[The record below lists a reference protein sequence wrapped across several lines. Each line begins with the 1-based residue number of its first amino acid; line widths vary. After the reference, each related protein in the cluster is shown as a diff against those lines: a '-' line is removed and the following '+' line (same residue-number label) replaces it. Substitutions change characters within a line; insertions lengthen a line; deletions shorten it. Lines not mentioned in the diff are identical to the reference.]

1 MRSLWSLS
9 LRFPEGS
16 PPQSSVATLICRFHT
31 VCGASAEQ
39 RFARAREM
47 TGGVSTKNKYV
58 RKANLVRRLRVS
70 QCERKIN
77 RTVLPFPFGSLGRV
91 ALSSRGH
98 RSRANI
104 GTHSS
109 RFGTHNGYPLC
120 YEVPCSSQFVAQAS
134 SPKGELPKL
143 YNRGPLMNRGK
154 RNLVS
159 QIHGIFSARPALK
172 IREPSKIIYVAR
184 RVSRRS
190 RTQFAHTCAS
200 AG

>member
-1 MRSLWSLS
+1 MSFRPSVSEWRNLKKQNNKQEISPCGLRQLG
-9 LRFPEGS
+9 LRFPKGS
-16 PPQSSVATLICRFHT
+16 PPQSSVAALICRFLT
-31 VCGASAEQ
+31 KCGASAGQ

-58 RKANLVRRLRVS
+58 RKANLARRLRVS

-98 RSRANI
+98 RSRASI

-134 SPKGELPKL
+134 SLEVNCPD
-143 YNRGPLMNRGK
+143 Y
-154 RNLVS
+154 
-159 QIHGIFSARPALK
+159 
-172 IREPSKIIYVAR
+172 IIE
-184 RVSRRS
+184 
-190 RTQFAHTCAS
+190 
-200 AG
+200 GL

>member
-1 MRSLWSLS
+1 MRAPDAHNN
-9 LRFPEGS
+9 FIEA
-16 PPQSSVATLICRFHT
+16 SSKQT
-31 VCGASAEQ
+31 VIS
-39 RFARAREM
+39 F
-47 TGGVSTKNKYV
+47 KNKYV

-77 RTVLPFPFGSLGRV
+77 RTALPFPFGSLGRV

-172 IREPSKIIYVAR
+172 IRERNK
-184 RVSRRS
+184 
-190 RTQFAHTCAS
+190 
-200 AG
+200 